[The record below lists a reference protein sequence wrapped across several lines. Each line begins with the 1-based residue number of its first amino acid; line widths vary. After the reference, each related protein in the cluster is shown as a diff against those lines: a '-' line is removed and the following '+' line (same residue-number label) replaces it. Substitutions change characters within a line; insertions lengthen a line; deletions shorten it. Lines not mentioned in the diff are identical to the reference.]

1 MNQRPRGRPYGRV
14 LWVLLATAIV
24 RIWVMP
30 LGSSFWVDEMATA
43 FVVEHGASHPSFAV
57 AAQVPDSLYYWL
69 PRASVAVFGRSEI
82 AYRVPGLLV
91 MGMALWLIGALAA
104 RLIDPDARWF
114 AIFACFAM
122 HGIDYYAVD
131 ARPYGLG
138 ILVAAAAMW
147 FLVRWLDGARWSDG
161 LAFAVCASL
170 LWRVHLLDW
179 PMYLVFG
186 CCAVASV
193 HRKVGWKRAAVLF
206 GLVVLALTPVAWHA
220 AGLAR
225 EAAAHVIAPL
235 PGWREFLHQVRLN
248 LVAICL
254 AAAWLVSRRAQSSE
268 TDRSRAI
275 LPIGA
280 WWLMPPI
287 CLFALSHLTG
297 QSVFLTRYVSIAL
310 PGAALAATLAASIF
324 LPPRC
329 WRVGAIA
336 VGVGALAAMGQWGEL
351 WPAHEHSGWRE
362 AAAAVNRMAG
372 QETPVI
378 CPSPFVEARRP
389 AWTPDY
395 ALPGFLYAHL
405 KYYPIHGRILPF
417 PFEGVADSMPLS
429 GPILIYGGRGGVRP
443 LERWYT
449 DRGWRSQA
457 WEFGDV
463 VVVRVQSNVGVG
475 IALRG
480 VREGNTLEA
489 SGDYCRV
496 CTLSGDR
503 RKPRQSEGTTNS
515 TTR

>member
-1 MNQRPRGRPYGRV
+1 
-14 LWVLLATAIV
+14 
-24 RIWVMP
+24 
-30 LGSSFWVDEMATA
+30 
-43 FVVEHGASHPSFAV
+43 
-57 AAQVPDSLYYWL
+57 
-69 PRASVAVFGRSEI
+69 
-82 AYRVPGLLV
+82 
-91 MGMALWLIGALAA
+91 
-104 RLIDPDARWF
+104 
-114 AIFACFAM
+114 
-122 HGIDYYAVD
+122 
-131 ARPYGLG
+131 
-138 ILVAAAAMW
+138 
-147 FLVRWLDGARWSDG
+147 
-161 LAFAVCASL
+161 
-170 LWRVHLLDW
+170 
-179 PMYLVFG
+179 
-186 CCAVASV
+186 
-193 HRKVGWKRAAVLF
+193 
-206 GLVVLALTPVAWHA
+206 
-220 AGLAR
+220 
-225 EAAAHVIAPL
+225 
-235 PGWREFLHQVRLN
+235 
-248 LVAICL
+248 
-254 AAAWLVSRRAQSSE
+254 
-268 TDRSRAI
+268 
-275 LPIGA
+275 
-280 WWLMPPI
+280 
-287 CLFALSHLTG
+287 
-297 QSVFLTRYVSIAL
+297 
-310 PGAALAATLAASIF
+310 
-324 LPPRC
+324 
-329 WRVGAIA
+329 
-336 VGVGALAAMGQWGEL
+336 
-351 WPAHEHSGWRE
+351 
-362 AAAAVNRMAG
+362 MAG